1 MRNDFRTGTRARA
14 REGETRGPNKIA
26 ADCRDAVAELDAAI
40 DAAPTK
46 RAAKPLRQKRR
57 LMRDIERWAK
67 SCAGYVEP
75 VK

>member
-1 MRNDFRTGTRARA
+1 M
-14 REGETRGPNKIA
+14 
-26 ADCRDAVAELDAAI
+26 AELDAAI